1 MVKAVNQGASTSAR
15 ETLPRQLTRR
25 ADLSRTTHNRRFCHK
40 IDSMIR
46 FLSTAFAALLALPIA
61 SAETVQLAAT
71 DGVKVFGEVWR
82 AASTKPPIIVAF
94 HQAESSGAEYAPIAP
109 RLVRAGFTV
118 LAIDQRSGDG
128 AFGGTNR
135 TAAALGRK
143 ATYEE
148 ALPDLEAALA
158 WAKANSYGAPVVV
171 WGSSYSAALV
181 FLLAARHPSDVNGVV
196 AFSPGEYL
204 GNKTA
209 VRDAARKVEVPV
221 YIDQASGADEIR
233 QSAAILQAVK
243 SADKQQLLSR
253 SKSTHGSSTLR
264 ADANPAGAE
273 AHWMAVLKFLKRF
286 TPA

>member
-1 MVKAVNQGASTSAR
+1 M
-15 ETLPRQLTRR
+15 
-25 ADLSRTTHNRRFCHK
+25 
-40 IDSMIR
+40 
-46 FLSTAFAALLALPIA
+46 
-61 SAETVQLAAT
+61 
-71 DGVKVFGEVWR
+71 
-82 AASTKPPIIVAF
+82 
-94 HQAESSGAEYAPIAP
+94 
-109 RLVRAGFTV
+109 
-118 LAIDQRSGDG
+118 
-128 AFGGTNR
+128 
-135 TAAALGRK
+135 
-143 ATYEE
+143 
-148 ALPDLEAALA
+148 
-158 WAKANSYGAPVVV
+158 
-171 WGSSYSAALV
+171 
-181 FLLAARHPSDVNGVV
+181 NGVV

-253 SKSTHGSSTLR
+253 LKSTHGSSTLR

>member
-1 MVKAVNQGASTSAR
+1 M
-15 ETLPRQLTRR
+15 
-25 ADLSRTTHNRRFCHK
+25 
-40 IDSMIR
+40 DSMIR
-46 FLSTAFAALLALPIA
+46 FLSTAFAALLALPVA
-61 SAETVQLAAT
+61 AGETVELAAA

-94 HQAESSGAEYAPIAP
+94 HQAESSSSEYAPIAP

-135 TAAALGRK
+135 TAAQLGHE

-158 WAKANSYGAPVVV
+158 WAKANAYGAPVVL

-181 FLLAARHPSDVNGVV
+181 FMLAARHPGDVNGVV

-204 GNKTA
+204 ANKTA
-209 VRDAARKVEVPV
+209 VRDAARKVDVPV

-243 SADKQQLLSR
+243 STDKQQLLSR

-286 TPA
+286 TST